1 MRQPIV
7 FVTDFGRDDAYAAA
21 LIGAVWRVD
30 PNAVCIEGTHGIPAG
45 DVLAAAYQLKAL
57 AQAFSGGAVFC
68 AVVDPGVG
76 TDRRAIAIKVGR
88 IRCVAPDNGLI
99 SYLWEETAPEDRW
112 AVSLDVG
119 PDVSPTFHGRDVFAP
134 FAAQLSSRERFDV
147 GGDLIDDPF
156 VLGEAFARR
165 EGKVV
170 TGRVAVVDHFGN
182 AITTIRATD
191 VDGSSVRRVTWP
203 GGSAAGLVGTYAHI
217 EAAAGALFGSAG
229 HLEVAAREAPAA
241 AAGGPRLGDPVEVHL
256 A

>member
-30 PNAVCIEGTHGIPAG
+30 PHAVCIEGTHGIPPG
-45 DVLAAAYQLKAL
+45 DVLAGAYQLKAL
-57 AQAFSGGAVFC
+57 ARAFSGGAVFC

-76 TDRRAIAIKVGR
+76 TERRAIAVKVGR
-88 IRCVAPDNGLI
+88 IRCAAPDNGLI
-99 SYLWEETAPEDRW
+99 SYLWEETPEDDRW
-112 AVSLDVG
+112 AVRVDVG
-119 PDVSPTFHGRDVFAP
+119 VEASATFHGRDVFAP
-134 FAAQLSSRERFDV
+134 FAAQLSSRERFEV

-165 EGKVV
+165 EGNVV

-182 AITTIRATD
+182 AITTIRKTD
-191 VDGSSVRRVTWP
+191 LEGSRLRGVTWP
-203 GGSAAGLVGTYAHI
+203 GGSAAELVRTYAHI
-217 EAAAGALFGSAG
+217 DTATGALIGSAG
-229 HLEVAAREAPAA
+229 HLEVAARGAPVS